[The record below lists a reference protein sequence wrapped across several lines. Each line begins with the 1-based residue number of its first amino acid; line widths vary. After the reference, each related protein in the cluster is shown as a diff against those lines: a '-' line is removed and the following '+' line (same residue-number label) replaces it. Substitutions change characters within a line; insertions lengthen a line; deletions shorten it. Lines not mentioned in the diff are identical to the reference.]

1 MKPSLPERLRSVL
14 VTYADRLRAFQPNA
28 RLYLVNV
35 ILVGAAMGVF
45 RLLFNFYVLSLG
57 FDEALLGNLITAS
70 SFSALLAALPMGY
83 LADTIGRKRSLI
95 SGNLTLGLALLGM
108 LLWPGQLV
116 FYLMNVLTGLAQA
129 LMGVTMGPFLME
141 NSSEKERTYLFSFS
155 SGFMMASAF
164 VGNWIGGYLPTLMS
178 GWQGFQP
185 TDAEAYRWSLSV
197 VLFAVLAGVLPL
209 LLLKMNRLPREAR
222 SGFTPFKYFATHKSL
237 LTRLI
242 LPTLIISIGAGFIMP
257 FMNIFYR
264 NIYQQS
270 DAAIGTLFA
279 WGSLAMGLGLMIAP
293 PLADRMGKIQL
304 VVLTQGLSIPFLFM
318 MGFSP
323 VFGLS
328 AFAYFIRLS
337 LMNMT
342 LPVYQT
348 FVMEHV
354 ESSARATVAS
364 LVSMANSFGWAFS
377 PMISGYLQVNYG
389 FGPAFASTIAL
400 YAISVVLTW
409 RFFLSPKTKLQETV

>member
-1 MKPSLPERLRSVL
+1 
-14 VTYADRLRAFQPNA
+14 
-28 RLYLVNV
+28 
-35 ILVGAAMGVF
+35 
-45 RLLFNFYVLSLG
+45 
-57 FDEALLGNLITAS
+57 
-70 SFSALLAALPMGY
+70 
-83 LADTIGRKRSLI
+83 
-95 SGNLTLGLALLGM
+95 
-108 LLWPGQLV
+108 
-116 FYLMNVLTGLAQA
+116 
-129 LMGVTMGPFLME
+129 
-141 NSSEKERTYLFSFS
+141 
-155 SGFMMASAF
+155 
-164 VGNWIGGYLPTLMS
+164 
-178 GWQGFQP
+178 
-185 TDAEAYRWSLSV
+185 
-197 VLFAVLAGVLPL
+197 
-209 LLLKMNRLPREAR
+209 
-222 SGFTPFKYFATHKSL
+222 
-237 LTRLI
+237 
-242 LPTLIISIGAGFIMP
+242 MP

-377 PMISGYLQVNYG
+377 PMISGYFQVNYG

-409 RFFLSPKTKLQETV
+409 RFFLSPKTKFRKRCNFFLWDTSKDVKTILFGGYPELWK